1 MARTEGQK
9 LKLLYLIEIFRKYSD
24 EEHPL
29 TAPQIIEY
37 LAKQGIEAERKSI
50 YRDIDVLIDYG
61 FDIVKNRGNGGGFFL
76 SSREF
81 EVPEI
86 KLLTDAVQAA
96 SFITAKKSR
105 ELTQKLDEM
114 LSVYEAKKQKGY
126 SYIDISH
133 KCKNEEIYYTIDNL
147 SRAIE
152 KRVKV
157 RFKYVRRRLND
168 NRTICMDEK
177 IITVSPYALLW
188 QDDSYYLVCN
198 NEKYDNLM
206 NLCLDRMRSVSILDE
221 PFRHFSEVSEYK
233 DKFDIADYAA
243 KSFNMFCGEPT
254 KIKLRCAKELLEQA
268 IDRFGEDIFIYN
280 VQENT
285 FDFDVNAN
293 LSDGLVSWILQF
305 GKSVE
310 AVAPQSLREMIKNRL
325 SHLNELYK

>member
-9 LKLLYLIEIFRKYSD
+9 LKLLYLMEIFRKYSD

-29 TAPQIIEY
+29 TTPQIIEY
-37 LAKQGIEAERKSI
+37 LEKYGIEAERKSI

-157 RFKYVRRRLND
+157 QLKYVRRRLND
-168 NRTICMDEK
+168 NRTVCVDEK

-206 NLCLDRMRSVSILDE
+206 NLRLDRMRSVALLSE

-233 DKFDIADYAA
+233 ESFDIADYAS

-254 KIKLRCAKELLEQA
+254 KIKLRCERELLEQA

-280 VQENT
+280 VKDNT

-293 LSDGLVSWILQF
+293 LSGGLVSWILQF

-310 AVAPQSLREMIKNRL
+310 AVAPETLREMIKNRL
-325 SHLNELYK
+325 SDLNELYK

>member
-1 MARTEGQK
+1 M
-9 LKLLYLIEIFRKYSD
+9 EIFRKYSD

-29 TAPQIIEY
+29 TTPQIIEY
-37 LAKQGIEAERKSI
+37 LEKYGIEAERKSI

-157 RFKYVRRRLND
+157 QLKYVRRRLND
-168 NRTICMDEK
+168 NRTVCVDEK

-206 NLCLDRMRSVSILDE
+206 NLRLDRMRSVALLSE

-233 DKFDIADYAA
+233 ESFDIADYAS

-254 KIKLRCAKELLEQA
+254 KIKLRCERELLEQA

-280 VQENT
+280 VKDNT

-310 AVAPQSLREMIKNRL
+310 AVAPETLREMIKNRL
-325 SHLNELYK
+325 SDLNELYK

>member
-9 LKLLYLIEIFRKYSD
+9 LKLLYLTEIFRKYSD

-29 TAPQIIEY
+29 TTPQIIEY
-37 LAKQGIEAERKSI
+37 LEKHGIEAERKAI

-81 EVPEI
+81 EAPEI

-105 ELTQKLDEM
+105 ELTQKLDEI

-133 KCKNEEIYYTIDNL
+133 KCKNEEIYYTIDSL
-147 SRAIE
+147 SRAVQ

-157 RFKYVRRRLND
+157 QFKYVRRKLND
-168 NRTICMDEK
+168 NRTVCMDEK
-177 IITVSPYALLW
+177 LITVSPYALLW

-206 NLCLDRMRSVSILDE
+206 NLRLDRMRSVVLLSE
-221 PFRHFSEVSEYK
+221 PFRHFCEVSEYK
-233 DKFDIADYAA
+233 ENFDIADYAV

-254 KIKLRCAKELLEQA
+254 KIKLRCEKELLEQA

-310 AVAPQSLREMIKNRL
+310 AVAPKSLREMIKNRL
-325 SHLNELYK
+325 SDLNELYK

>member
-1 MARTEGQK
+1 MARLEGQK
-9 LKLLYLIEIFRKYSD
+9 LKLLYLVEIFRKYSD

-29 TAPQIIEY
+29 TTPQIIEY
-37 LAKQGIEAERKSI
+37 LASNGIEAERKSI
-50 YRDIDVLIDYG
+50 YRDIDVLIDFG

-86 KLLTDAVQAA
+86 KLLNDAVQAA

-105 ELTQKLDEM
+105 ELTQKLERM
-114 LSVYEAKKQKGY
+114 ISTYEAKKQKGY

-133 KCKNEEIYYTIDNL
+133 KCKNEEIYYSIDSL
-147 SRAIE
+147 GRAIE

-157 RFKYVRRRLND
+157 QLKYVRRRLND
-168 NRTICMDEK
+168 NRTVGVDEK
-177 IITVSPYALLW
+177 LITVSPYALLW

-198 NEKYDNLM
+198 NGKYDNLM
-206 NLCLDRMRSVSILDE
+206 NLRLDRMRSVKLLDE

-243 KSFNMFCGEPT
+243 KSFNMFGGEPT
-254 KIKLRCAKELLEQA
+254 KIKLRCERELLEQA
-268 IDRFGEDIFIYN
+268 IDRFGEDIFVYN
-280 VQENT
+280 VKDNT

-305 GKSVE
+305 GSKVE
-310 AVAPQSLREMIKNRL
+310 ACAPETLRTMIIKR
-325 SHLNELYK
+325 LNELNEVYK

>member
-9 LKLLYLIEIFRKYSD
+9 LKLLYLMEIFKKYSD

-29 TAPQIIEY
+29 TTPQIIEH
-37 LAKQGIEAERKSI
+37 LAKHGIEAERKSI

-76 SSREF
+76 FSREF

-157 RFKYVRRRLND
+157 QFKYVRRRLKD
-168 NRTICMDEK
+168 NRTVCMDEK

-206 NLCLDRMRSVSILDE
+206 NLRLDRMRSVALLSE
-221 PFRHFSEVSEYK
+221 PFRHFKEVSEYK
-233 DKFDIADYAA
+233 ESFDIADYAA

-254 KIKLRCAKELLEQA
+254 KIKLRCERELLEQA

-310 AVAPQSLREMIKNRL
+310 AVEPQSLREMIKNRL
-325 SHLNELYK
+325 SDLNELYK

>member
-9 LKLLYLIEIFRKYSD
+9 LKLLYLMEIFRKYSD

-29 TAPQIIEY
+29 TTPQIIEY
-37 LAKQGIEAERKSI
+37 LAKHGIEAERKSI

-147 SRAIE
+147 SRATQ

-157 RFKYVRRRLND
+157 QLKYVRRRLND
-168 NRTICMDEK
+168 NRTVCMDEK

-206 NLCLDRMRSVSILDE
+206 NLRLDRMRSVTLLSE

-233 DKFDIADYAA
+233 ESFDIADYAA

-254 KIKLRCAKELLEQA
+254 KIKLRCERELLEQA

-285 FDFDVNAN
+285 FDFDANAN

-325 SHLNELYK
+325 SALSEIYR

>member
-9 LKLLYLIEIFRKYSD
+9 LKLLYLTEIFRKYSD

-29 TAPQIIEY
+29 TTPQIIEY
-37 LAKQGIEAERKSI
+37 LAKHGIEAERKSI

-157 RFKYVRRRLND
+157 QLKYVRRRLND
-168 NRTICMDEK
+168 NRTVCVDEK

-206 NLCLDRMRSVSILDE
+206 NLRLDRMRSVALLSE

-233 DKFDIADYAA
+233 ESFDIADYAS

-254 KIKLRCAKELLEQA
+254 KIKLRCEKELLEQA

-280 VQENT
+280 VKENT

-325 SHLNELYK
+325 SDLNELYK

>member
-9 LKLLYLIEIFRKYSD
+9 LKLLYLMEIFRKYSD

-29 TAPQIIEY
+29 TTPQIIEY
-37 LAKQGIEAERKSI
+37 LEKYGIEAERKSI

-157 RFKYVRRRLND
+157 QLKYVRRRLND
-168 NRTICMDEK
+168 NRTVCVDEK
-177 IITVSPYALLW
+177 INTVSPYALLW

-206 NLCLDRMRSVSILDE
+206 NLRLDRMRSVTLTDE

-233 DKFDIADYAA
+233 DSFDIADYAA

-254 KIKLRCAKELLEQA
+254 KIKLRCERELLEQA

-280 VQENT
+280 VKENT
-285 FDFDVNAN
+285 FDFDDNAN

-325 SHLNELYK
+325 SDLNELYK

>member
-9 LKLLYLIEIFRKYSD
+9 LKLLYLTEIFRKYSD

-29 TAPQIIEY
+29 TTPQIIEY
-37 LAKQGIEAERKSI
+37 LAKHGIEAERKSI

-114 LSVYEAKKQKGY
+114 LSVYEARKQKGY

-147 SRAIE
+147 SRATQ

-157 RFKYVRRRLND
+157 QLKYVRRRLND
-168 NRTICMDEK
+168 NRTVCMDEK

-206 NLCLDRMRSVSILDE
+206 NLRLDRMRSVTLTDE

-233 DKFDIADYAA
+233 DSFDIADYAA

-254 KIKLRCAKELLEQA
+254 KIKLRCERELLEQA

-285 FDFDVNAN
+285 FDFDANAN

-325 SHLNELYK
+325 SDLNELYK